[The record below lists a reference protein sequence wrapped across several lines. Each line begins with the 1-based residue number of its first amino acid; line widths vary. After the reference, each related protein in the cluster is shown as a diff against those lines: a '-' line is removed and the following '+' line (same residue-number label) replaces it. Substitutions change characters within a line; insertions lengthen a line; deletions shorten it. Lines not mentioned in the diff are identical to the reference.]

1 MISLDEGQYFGT
13 AVQSTEQLG
22 FKLSVTHYDKGSSI
36 EAHCHANHYLSIL
49 TKGSYWEE
57 HDQKQ
62 CLVKAGDIV
71 FRPKSYVHRNHFQDQ
86 ESTCFNIEFKKE
98 WREMVDA
105 QLDFPKQFAQYASS
119 WHPGLFQIL
128 LTFDHRYDADE
139 VLEILYSWLY
149 QENQMPVLPV
159 KPSRVA
165 KETCQI
171 IASELDVFH
180 TLNSLGRRV
189 FVHPIYLARA
199 FKAYTGMTISRFQ
212 MREKLALVV
221 HLLLNTGLKISDIS
235 FQCGFYDDAH
245 LIRSFRSH
253 YGISPHQFRLRLKS

>member
-1 MISLDEGQYFGT
+1 
-13 AVQSTEQLG
+13 
-22 FKLSVTHYDKGSSI
+22 
-36 EAHCHANHYLSIL
+36 
-49 TKGSYWEE
+49 
-57 HDQKQ
+57 
-62 CLVKAGDIV
+62 
-71 FRPKSYVHRNHFQDQ
+71 
-86 ESTCFNIEFKKE
+86 
-98 WREMVDA
+98 MVDA
-105 QLDFPKQFAQYASS
+105 QLNFPEQFAQYASS

-139 VLEILYSWLY
+139 VLEILYNWLY
-149 QENQMPVLPV
+149 QENQIPALPV

-171 IASELDVFH
+171 IANELEVFH
-180 TLNSLGRRV
+180 TLNSLSQRV

-235 FQCGFYDDAH
+235 FQCGFYDDAP